1 MPTLHIYTRVSTAAQ
16 ADEGMSLE
24 TQRELGIKR
33 AKELGF
39 EYQVWNEG
47 GRSSN
52 HEGVDKRPVLSQ
64 VYAKIKTGEIKHFFV
79 YDQSRLSRNDQVSS
93 LFRVEC
99 NRNGV
104 TLYTRDGRYDL
115 SNTTDQFMKKI
126 MDAVAELDNAQRAER
141 TRLGKLARIKQGRW
155 MGGPPPYGYAIE
167 NHHLVVNP
175 EEAKWVVRIF
185 EEYAD
190 KTATIDIKMMLDTH
204 GVQPRRG
211 GGTWAL
217 GSIQALMRN
226 THYIGFWDYTDKR
239 TVETVRVD
247 CPRLLSSELWSR
259 VEATRKVYAERRSGG
274 NAVRHFYLLRG
285 LLRCCH
291 CGTLLSGLFRP
302 NVGNGLY
309 YCPKKER
316 EWTKRPPEKEDKWKR
331 GRVCKMTRSLNVNET
346 DELVWDTVLEVMSK
360 SHLLKEN
367 LKTETFEKF
376 GKAALTEKQVAG
388 HKTRISALKKQVK
401 QNVQALAML
410 ETNRILERIA
420 EEQYP
425 LIRANITAEKVE
437 TESEIERLQEEID
450 GVARNKRWV
459 NWIERFQKRL
469 QEHKLFTP
477 AQRKTFLEGMLTSIE
492 VELVAPNVHKL
503 IINFELPV
511 VEDSIEYIDPK
522 RKTKGYRLREGVQS
536 VTVEGAARQYGK
548 KKRARESTK

>member
-1 MPTLHIYTRVSTAAQ
+1 MPTLHIYTRVSTAVQ

-39 EYQVWNEG
+39 KYEVWNEG

-64 VYAKIKTGEIKHFFV
+64 VYAKIKSGEIKHFFV
-79 YDQSRLSRNDQVSS
+79 YDQSRLSRNDEVSS

-104 TLYTRDGRYDL
+104 TLYTRDGKYDL

-190 KTATIDIKMMLDTH
+190 KTATIDIKLMLDTH

-226 THYIGFWDYTDKR
+226 THYIG
-239 TVETVRVD
+239 
-247 CPRLLSSELWSR
+247 
-259 VEATRKVYAERRSGG
+259 
-274 NAVRHFYLLRG
+274 YL
-285 LLRCCH
+285 
-291 CGTLLSGLFRP
+291 T
-302 NVGNGLY
+302 
-309 YCPKKER
+309 
-316 EWTKRPPEKEDKWKR
+316 T
-331 GRVCKMTRSLNVNET
+331 
-346 DELVWDTVLEVMSK
+346 
-360 SHLLKEN
+360 
-367 LKTETFEKF
+367 
-376 GKAALTEKQVAG
+376 Q
-388 HKTRISALKKQVK
+388 ISAQGRLCVSTVHDCCLVRCGQRSRRREKSMQSGA
-401 QNVQALAML
+401 QAA
-410 ETNRILERIA
+410 T
-420 EEQYP
+420 
-425 LIRANITAEKVE
+425 
-437 TESEIERLQEEID
+437 
-450 GVARNKRWV
+450 
-459 NWIERFQKRL
+459 
-469 QEHKLFTP
+469 LFVIFTCYVVFC
-477 AQRKTFLEGMLTSIE
+477 A
-492 VELVAPNVHKL
+492 APIVG
-503 IINFELPV
+503 P
-511 VEDSIEYIDPK
+511 Y
-522 RKTKGYRLREGVQS
+522 
-536 VTVEGAARQYGK
+536 
-548 KKRARESTK
+548 